1 MDDMPG
7 EMSYFA
13 THKETLSPESLSTL
27 RIMAFLNPERIHD
40 SLFEPLRRMFAVE
53 NKELEFDFPTTA
65 AAHIEACAELV
76 EASLL
81 QFSKND
87 NAYAM
92 RPEIQTSVLADTQT
106 VGLIPP
112 LFNGTVKVLS
122 GLWQPMICVPDRTVD
137 EGGYK
142 EATAPGTSYETY
154 LKKRYTEQLLP
165 PLEEF
170 LQYANH
176 NVWGR
181 RDELVPH
188 ITRLEHIF
196 YHFND
201 DMIEMCATV
210 EFAMFLAE
218 ASWCAL
224 WKCPSALELAEF
236 QQVLL
241 RTFEIPRRRGEDR
254 VGAWSL

>member
-1 MDDMPG
+1 MDDLPG
-7 EMSYFA
+7 KMSYFA
-13 THKETLSPESLSTL
+13 TRKETLSPESLSAL

-40 SLFEPLRRMFAVE
+40 SLFEPLRRMFAVKME
-53 NKELEFDFPTTA
+53 ELEFNFPTTA
-65 AAHIEACAELV
+65 AAHMEACAELA

-87 NAYAM
+87 NAYAL
-92 RPEIQTSVLADTQT
+92 RPKIQRSVLADTQT
-106 VGLIPP
+106 AGLIAP
-112 LFNGTVKVLS
+112 LFNGTVKVLY

-142 EATAPGTSYETY
+142 EATASGTSYETY
-154 LKKRYTEQLLP
+154 LKKRYTENRLP
-165 PLEEF
+165 PFEEY

-188 ITRLEHIF
+188 ITRLEYIL

-201 DMIEMCATV
+201 DLIEVCATV
-210 EFAMFLAE
+210 EFAMLLAE

-224 WKCPSALELAEF
+224 FDC
-236 QQVLL
+236 L
-241 RTFEIPRRRGEDR
+241 RCFGTC
-254 VGAWSL
+254 

>member
-1 MDDMPG
+1 MDDLRG
-7 EMSYFA
+7 RMSYFA
-13 THKETLSPESLSTL
+13 TRKDTLSLESLSAL
-27 RIMAFLNPERIHD
+27 RVMAFLNRESIHD
-40 SLFEPLRRMFAVE
+40 SLFEPLRRMFAVKK
-53 NKELEFDFPTTA
+53 KESEFNFPTTA
-65 AAHIEACAELV
+65 AAHMEACAELV

-81 QFSKND
+81 QFSKNY

-92 RPEIQTSVLADTQT
+92 RPEIQRSVLADTHT
-106 VGLIPP
+106 AGLTAP

-154 LKKRYTEQLLP
+154 LKKRYTENRLP
-165 PLEEF
+165 PFEEF

-188 ITRLEHIF
+188 ITRLEYIF

-201 DMIEMCATV
+201 VLIEVCATV
-210 EFAMFLAE
+210 EFAMLLAE

-224 WKCPSALELAEF
+224 LDC
-236 QQVLL
+236 L
-241 RTFEIPRRRGEDR
+241 RCFGTC
-254 VGAWSL
+254 